1 MKGMLELVQ
10 LLDSVQLDFF
20 FFMCLRVFD
29 FLLPSRNGYNP
40 TSSHCIAK
48 SLFSAHLLLVI

>member
-20 FFMCLRVFD
+20 FFMRLRVFN

-40 TSSHCIAK
+40 TSSHCFTK
-48 SLFSAHLLLVI
+48 SFFSAH

>member
-20 FFMCLRVFD
+20 FFMCLRVFN

-40 TSSHCIAK
+40 TRSHCFTK
-48 SLFSAHLLLVI
+48 SLFSAH

>member
-20 FFMCLRVFD
+20 FFMCIRVFN
-29 FLLPSRNGYNP
+29 FLLPSRNGYDP
-40 TSSHCIAK
+40 TRSHRIEK

>member
-20 FFMCLRVFD
+20 FFMRLRVFN

-40 TSSHCIAK
+40 TSSHRIEK
-48 SLFSAHLLLVI
+48 SLFSAH